1 MCAPQVASPRL
12 VVGGQVARFATI
24 IATLFIAIGWSA
36 NIAAAAD
43 RMRMEEPFEI
53 SADRI
58 IYDGDR
64 DLYVAEGNVRVDQVG
79 RRLKARWVAFST
91 TTRIGVAEGEVDLE
105 DGEDRLRAEFM
116 VFDVDTLRGM
126 LFQGSMDSGG
136 SGFKVRAKEL
146 IRTGEN
152 TFTVRDGVFTTCRC
166 EPGERLPWEIH
177 AQKADVELGGYGTI
191 TNSTF
196 NVLGVPVLWVPWA
209 FFPMKSDRETGLL
222 LPEIAFGGRSGAT
235 VGLPFF
241 WAALPQLNVTAT
253 PRYYSKR
260 GYKQDLEFEYVF
272 GERSEGELFV
282 AGVLDDSSHNEGD
295 SFRRRRWAILWDHDQ
310 ELPAKWR
317 WQTDLNLSSDNL
329 YAADF
334 TELREYKAFRFLE
347 STSNVAR
354 SFGATGGV
362 GAMFGAR
369 FADDIQGSSLADR
382 DRVLLQRWA
391 EARADI
397 APGTLHGPFGIE
409 SRVDFEYIYFGSYRQ
424 SEDELENLGGTTL
437 PAIPPMPPKP
447 TLAVTDGRFA
457 DVGLNGRVGGQS
469 ILFQGDDLFQ
479 PGEPIIERGSRVVVH
494 PRLSKLFKLG
504 DIVEFIPEVGWQQ
517 TWYQTNARDSSKRGL
532 LTARGDLRSRLSR
545 DYFGEGDGR
554 AVRHVIEPRL
564 GWAFVSSQGQKGNPL
579 FIPRGSVD
587 QSRLRA
593 FSLENVTRNP
603 SDRID
608 NVNQLVL
615 SLGQRFYVRDRRGA
629 ATKLRAE
636 LITGVDWDFTD
647 REGLGNLYLE
657 GRLFPGR
664 ILRSHVRGVFDPQ
677 DATFEEGEVGAL
689 LQIPGVSRFVRRAS
703 VGTTYRYRR
712 DLPRFAES
720 VRGRSDVTGTGDT
733 RLSQLDWNATLEL
746 SERLRLR
753 YRATFSFVDGGDFIR
768 SRGALDYVS
777 KCRCW
782 GIGLSAFQERDQN
795 YGGGIEIRILG
806 LGKQGGSLFNSG
818 FGIGQNF

>member
-1 MCAPQVASPRL
+1 
-12 VVGGQVARFATI
+12 VARFATI
-24 IATLFIAIGWSA
+24 IAALFIAVGWST
-36 NIAAAAD
+36 NLAAAAD
-43 RMRMEEPFEI
+43 RVRMDEPFEI

-58 IYDGDR
+58 TYDGER
-64 DLYVAEGNVRVDQVG
+64 DLYVAEGHVRVDQVG

-91 TTRIGVAEGEVDLE
+91 STRIGVAEGEVDLE

-126 LFQGSMDSGG
+126 LFQGSMNSGD

-196 NVLGVPVLWVPWA
+196 NVLGVPVLWIPWA

-222 LPEIAFGGRSGAT
+222 LPEISFGGRSGSS

-241 WAALPQLNVTAT
+241 WAARPQLNVTLT
-253 PRYYSKR
+253 PHYFSKR
-260 GYKQDLEFEYVF
+260 GYKQDVEFEYVL
-272 GERSEGELFV
+272 GERSEGELFLS
-282 AGVLDDSSHNEGD
+282 GVLDDSSHEGGD
-295 SFRRRRWAILWDHDQ
+295 TFRRRRWAILWEHDQ

-334 TELREYKAFRFLE
+334 LELREYKAFRFLE

-354 SFGATGGV
+354 NFGSTGGF

-369 FADDIQGSSLADR
+369 YADELQGSSLIDR

-397 APGTLHGPFGIE
+397 APGTLRGPYGIE
-409 SRVDFEYIYFGSYRQ
+409 ARVDLEYIYFGSYRQ
-424 SEDELENLGGTTL
+424 SEDELGNLGGTG
-437 PAIPPMPPKP
+437 
-447 TLAVTDGRFA
+447 LAPLVDLDGRFA
-457 DVGLNGRVGGQS
+457 DVGLDGRVSVPSTLGE
-469 ILFQGDDLFQ
+469 GDMLFQ
-479 PGEPIIERGSRVVVH
+479 PGEPIIERGSRMILH
-494 PRLSKLFKLG
+494 PRISKRFRLG
-504 DIVEFIPEVGWQQ
+504 GLAEFTPEVGWQQ
-517 TWYQTNARDSSKRGL
+517 TLYRTNAQDFAERGL
-532 LTARGDLRSRLSR
+532 FTARGDLRSRLFR
-545 DYFGEGDGR
+545 DYFGVGNHR

-564 GWAFVSSQGQKGNPL
+564 SWAFVSAEGQKDNPL
-579 FIPRGSVD
+579 FVPRGSVA

-615 SLGQRFYVRDRRGA
+615 SLGQRMFVRNRPGSA
-629 ATKLRAE
+629 AKLRAE
-636 LITGVDWDFTD
+636 LLAGVDWDFTGQG
-647 REGLGNLYLE
+647 GLGNLYLE
-657 GRLFPGR
+657 GRLFPAR
-664 ILRSHVRGVFDPQ
+664 ILRAHARGAFDLQ
-677 DATFEEGEVGAL
+677 DSSLEEGEVGADL
-689 LQIPGVSRFVRRAS
+689 RIPGVSRFVRRAS
-703 VGTTYRYRR
+703 VGATYRYRR

-720 VRGRSDVTGTGDT
+720 VRGRSDITGTGDT
-733 RLSQLDWNATLEL
+733 RLSQLDGIASVEL
-746 SERLRLR
+746 TERLRLR
-753 YRATFSFVDGGDFIR
+753 YRATYSFVDGGDFIR

-782 GIGLSAFQERDQN
+782 GIGLSAYEERDQN

-806 LGKQGGSLFNSG
+806 LGKQSGSLFNSG
-818 FGIGQNF
+818 LGIGQNF